1 MNEEAQKIL
10 LDLLKKAANGIDSA
24 VAFSQQQI
32 PDVVNQLLVWNA
44 VSSALIQALCFIV
57 MIVAV
62 AICVKAW
69 RKWYDADAIMLMTA
83 VSFVSCMIAIMVFS
97 VNFDWL
103 KIWLAPKLY
112 LIEYAA
118 SLVK

>member
-32 PDVVNQLLVWNA
+32 PDVVNQLLLWNA
-44 VSSALIQALCFIV
+44 VSSAMIQALCLI
-57 MIVAV
+57 I
-62 AICVKAW
+62 IITCVILCIQAW
-69 RKWYDADAIMLMTA
+69 RKMEDVDGMMIVTMFCFIISAILTL
-83 VSFVSCMIAIMVFS
+83 VFF
-97 VNFDWL
+97 NYFDWL

>member
-10 LDLLKKAANGIDSA
+10 VDLLKKAANGIDSA

-44 VSSALIQALCFIV
+44 VSSSLIQALCLVIIIGCV
-57 MIVAV
+57 I
-62 AICVKAW
+62 ICIQAW
-69 RKWYDADAIMLMTA
+69 RKMDDIDGMMIITMFCFTISAILT
-83 VSFVSCMIAIMVFS
+83 VVFFHY
-97 VNFDWL
+97 FDWL